1 MLTLLSKYEDHLPEN
16 MAKFYACEM
25 VLAIDSIHKLG
36 YVHRCVCMCV
46 CVCVCVFTSTA
57 ESIEVPVVIL

>member
-46 CVCVCVFTSTA
+46 CVCVCVYQYS
-57 ESIEVPVVIL
+57 